1 MTDIKKFT
9 SFATSNCYLI
19 SPFDNEIVFLI
30 VYINPGH
37 SKGSVSF
44 EFKDLGAVFTGDFIF
59 KDSIGRTDLYSG
71 DNNEMIDSINNVFTL
86 FQDDFQLFPGHGDD
100 DTVINIK
107 NNNPFI
113 REYLK

>member
-1 MTDIKKFT
+1 MRNFLLFSLLLGVTF
-9 SFATSNCYLI
+9 SFV
-19 SPFDNEIVFLI
+19 IV
-30 VYINPGH
+30 N
-37 SKGSVSF
+37 
-44 EFKDLGAVFTGDFIF
+44 FI
-59 KDSIGRTDLYSG
+59 D
-71 DNNEMIDSINNVFTL
+71 